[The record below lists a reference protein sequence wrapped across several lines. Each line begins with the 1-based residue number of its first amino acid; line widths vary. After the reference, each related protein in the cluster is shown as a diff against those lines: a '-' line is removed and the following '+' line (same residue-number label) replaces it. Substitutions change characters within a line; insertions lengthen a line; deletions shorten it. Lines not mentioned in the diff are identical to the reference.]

1 MAKFSAS
8 FTFID
13 RKGIE
18 LSVLTSCPKPSAKTK
33 KQQFLGTAQMKGA
46 GPRFFYHSI
55 LFALIMHQDLQTI
68 CHSVNQHNPESRIF
82 RYGLL
87 VCRQDTV
94 FCSLLKIQVIVEFLN
109 ICVSFVPH
117 GPIY

>member
-33 KQQFLGTAQMKGA
+33 KQQFLGTAQMKGT
-46 GPRFFYHSI
+46 GPGFFYHSI

-68 CHSVNQHNPESRIF
+68 CHSVNQHNPEYSSTR
-82 RYGLL
+82 
-87 VCRQDTV
+87 DS
-94 FCSLLKIQVIVEFLN
+94 SLESFDVAKSVDRTQYSVHYLKYK
-109 ICVSFVPH
+109 S
-117 GPIY
+117 

>member
-1 MAKFSAS
+1 MAEFSAS

-68 CHSVNQHNPESRIF
+68 CHSVNQHNPESRIL
-82 RYGLL
+82 RCGQ
-87 VCRQDTV
+87 VCLSVDRTQYSV
-94 FCSLLKIQVIVEFLN
+94 HYS
-109 ICVSFVPH
+109 
-117 GPIY
+117 